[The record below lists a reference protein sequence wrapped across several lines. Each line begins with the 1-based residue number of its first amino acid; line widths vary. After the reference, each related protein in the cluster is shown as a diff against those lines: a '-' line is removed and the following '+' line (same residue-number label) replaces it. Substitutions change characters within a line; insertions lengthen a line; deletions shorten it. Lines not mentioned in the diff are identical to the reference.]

1 MKFLAWEK
9 HRNIVSLINLPSDF
23 LSLSENVFVFAYNLF
38 NGTYWYF
45 TLTLSLRIMDQLQST

>member
-38 NGTYWYF
+38 NGTY
-45 TLTLSLRIMDQLQST
+45 